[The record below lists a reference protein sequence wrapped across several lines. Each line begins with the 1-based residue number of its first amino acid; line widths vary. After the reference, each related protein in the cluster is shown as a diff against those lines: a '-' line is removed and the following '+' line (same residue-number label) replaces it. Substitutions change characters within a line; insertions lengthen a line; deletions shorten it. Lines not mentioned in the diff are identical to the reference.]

1 MGGKTSTST
10 QSVQIPPEVLARYN
24 AVNKRAEEAASQPF
38 QEYSND
44 PNAFVAP
51 INTTQQTGI
60 NQTLNASQQAQ
71 PYFDAATGMTAAGSG
86 AVNPDQ
92 LQTAQYMNPYTQNVV
107 DATTAALQ
115 QQQGQQ
121 LSQQQTQA
129 IKSGAFGG
137 NRSGL
142 ERAVLQGQQ
151 GLATAQAISP
161 LYQRGYEQALATAVQ
176 QQGVN
181 LGAQQ
186 ANQTRLLQGG
196 QQLAGLGAAAQT
208 AGLQGANAVQQ
219 AGATQQQTT
228 QAGLGALYNQWLQK
242 QGYPYQQ
249 AQFLANIAEGTGS
262 LSGSTTTTN
271 QPAPFFSDRRLKHDV
286 KRIGETDK
294 GLPIYSF
301 KYKDD
306 PEEHTHIGFM
316 ADEVEKRHPEDV
328 GLAGGYKT
336 VDYED
341 VADKESR
348 PHRYDGGLVPDS
360 AGGAVLPEMSGE
372 GYAEGGMAGASDFVP
387 PMRSIF
393 GNPGAGGNAG
403 LAQVLAAQQGS
414 GQRKL
419 MMPSQG
425 LKPITPEF
433 NQLLGAGQQV
443 ADLGGLAGKGWDTGK
458 SALLG
463 SEAYKDSKT
472 GKDIAATTGLI
483 GSGGSSDNA
492 GYLNKIFSSSPGMA
506 GGGGV
511 NPYSISD
518 DPMADVVK
526 EGDEKKHELMKPN
539 QAPGAPPSP
548 FSQIMGGVGA
558 ATGLAKAGTT
568 AMEGLEALGE
578 FLPALF
584 LANGGVAG
592 GRKHYDD
599 GGDVPPETVPPIDY
613 RSMLVNSANKAGID
627 PDNYVRVAQAESSLR
642 PRYGDDGSSGGIL
655 QFHVGDVS
663 EKYPHAGLGNAI
675 FKDVYPELDKS
686 LSPQEKVKWLNAP
699 ENQQALSDYGAQH
712 IAKNGYGAWTTARQ
726 MGLAGGRGSQSEASA
741 PSKGGFSG
749 ISAPDT
755 FNNQPQGWGD
765 FLTSKQ
771 FVLPLL
777 SGLGKM
783 AGSNSRYLGSALLQ
797 GLGGAAESYENLQNQ
812 TSQIQLRQSEIAKNT
827 LGMLKDRF
835 IPIPTGTGQPAW
847 RDTMTGKILNQA
859 QFAAAMS
866 GAASAMGNA
875 TNVPYAS
882 PVSTKDPIQIAG
894 STSPGTN
901 AVAKSGEDIMKASGV
916 TPESAKNTAP
926 PPDAFAN
933 VADEYNPYLLTQKAE
948 YYRRL
953 SEEARTLG
961 RDNQSTGYL
970 SEAEKYEQKVE
981 KIMKGDLPVLD
992 KNNQP
997 TVIKEIQENI
1007 NRKNADAD
1015 FAKSMATQRGEF
1027 NKTASTFL
1035 DDFDPQL
1042 RIIMDLSRIYQLNE
1056 LGRGSQAIADLVG
1069 LARRVPYLNE
1079 ILRNQLPNLDAQQSG
1094 YDTAQ
1099 KEALTMAFAT
1109 IRDAQAQRAPATA
1122 LKEAV
1127 LTVAN
1132 PSMAPKSRWDLL
1144 TGQVGK
1150 ELWQK
1155 AQYEDWINADR
1166 PDHAKYLIQWK
1177 KDPKHSIDNYVEQA
1191 RAMIPEF
1198 KGISPTERQQTRPL
1212 NTNNQQPQQQ
1222 TSAPAVT
1229 PQMDQQA
1236 IQWAQQHPTDPKAIQ
1251 ILKANG
1257 VQ

>member
-1 MGGKTSTST
+1 MGGKTATST

-71 PYFDAATGMTAAGSG
+71 PYFGAATGMTTAGSG
-86 AVNPDQ
+86 AVNPEQ

-115 QQQGQQ
+115 QQQGMQ
-121 LSQQQTQA
+121 LSNQQSQA

-161 LYQRGYEQALATAVQ
+161 LYQRGYEQALATAQQ

-186 ANQTRLLQGG
+186 ANQARLLQGG

-301 KYKDD
+301 KYKND
-306 PEEHTHIGFM
+306 PEEHTYIGFM

-336 VDYED
+336 VDYEG

-360 AGGAVLPEMSGE
+360 AGGAVMPEMSGE

-403 LAQVLAAQQGS
+403 LAQVLAAQQGN

-492 GYLNKIFSSSPGMA
+492 GYLKKILGSSPGMA

-526 EGDEKKHELMKPN
+526 EGEEKKHELMKPN

-558 ATGLAKAGTT
+558 ATSLAKAGTT

-578 FLPALF
+578 FLPMLL

-613 RSMLVNSANKAGID
+613 RSMLINSAKQAGID

-642 PRYGDDGSSGGIL
+642 PRSGDDGSSGGIL

-741 PSKGGFSG
+741 PSKGVFSG

-783 AGSNSRYLGSALLQ
+783 AGSNSRYLGSAVLQ

-901 AVAKSGEDIMKASGV
+901 AVAKSGEDIMKANGV
-916 TPESAKNTAP
+916 TPESAKNTVPAQ
-926 PPDAFAN
+926 DAFAN

-997 TVIKEIQENI
+997 AVIKEIQENI

-1027 NKTASTFL
+1027 AKSADQYL
-1035 DDFDPQL
+1035 EEFDPQL
-1042 RIIMDLSRIYQLNE
+1042 QIIMDLSRIYQMGE
-1056 LGRGSQAIADLVG
+1056 LGRGSEAIADLIG
-1069 LARRVPYLNE
+1069 YARRVPYIGE
-1079 ILRNQLPNLDAQQSG
+1079 ILKDKLPDLVASQSLS
-1094 YDTAQ
+1094 DQAK
-1099 KEALTMAFAT
+1099 KESLTMAFKT
-1109 IRDAQAQRAPATA
+1109 IREAQAQRAPATA

-1127 LTVAN
+1127 MTVAN
-1132 PSMAPKSRWDLL
+1132 PEMAPEARWGLL
-1144 TGQVGK
+1144 TSQLGQ
-1150 ELWQK
+1150 ELWKK
-1155 AQYEDWINADR
+1155 AQNEDWINAGR
-1166 PDHAKYLIQWK
+1166 PDHSKYLIDWK

-1191 RAMIPEF
+1191 RKMIPEF
-1198 KGISPTERQQTRPL
+1198 KGVTPTERQNRRPL
-1212 NTNNQQPQQQ
+1212 GNEGQQQQ
-1222 TSAPAVT
+1222 TSVPTVT

-1251 ILKANG
+1251 IMKANG

>member
-1 MGGKTSTST
+1 
-10 QSVQIPPEVLARYN
+10 
-24 AVNKRAEEAASQPF
+24 
-38 QEYSND
+38 
-44 PNAFVAP
+44 
-51 INTTQQTGI
+51 
-60 NQTLNASQQAQ
+60 
-71 PYFDAATGMTAAGSG
+71 
-86 AVNPDQ
+86 
-92 LQTAQYMNPYTQNVV
+92 
-107 DATTAALQ
+107 
-115 QQQGQQ
+115 
-121 LSQQQTQA
+121 
-129 IKSGAFGG
+129 
-137 NRSGL
+137 
-142 ERAVLQGQQ
+142 
-151 GLATAQAISP
+151 
-161 LYQRGYEQALATAVQ
+161 
-176 QQGVN
+176 
-181 LGAQQ
+181 
-186 ANQTRLLQGG
+186 
-196 QQLAGLGAAAQT
+196 
-208 AGLQGANAVQQ
+208 
-219 AGATQQQTT
+219 
-228 QAGLGALYNQWLQK
+228 
-242 QGYPYQQ
+242 
-249 AQFLANIAEGTGS
+249 
-262 LSGSTTTTN
+262 
-271 QPAPFFSDRRLKHDV
+271 
-286 KRIGETDK
+286 
-294 GLPIYSF
+294 
-301 KYKDD
+301 
-306 PEEHTHIGFM
+306 
-316 ADEVEKRHPEDV
+316 
-328 GLAGGYKT
+328 
-336 VDYED
+336 
-341 VADKESR
+341 
-348 PHRYDGGLVPDS
+348 
-360 AGGAVLPEMSGE
+360 
-372 GYAEGGMAGASDFVP
+372 
-387 PMRSIF
+387 
-393 GNPGAGGNAG
+393 
-403 LAQVLAAQQGS
+403 
-414 GQRKL
+414 
-419 MMPSQG
+419 
-425 LKPITPEF
+425 
-433 NQLLGAGQQV
+433 
-443 ADLGGLAGKGWDTGK
+443 
-458 SALLG
+458 
-463 SEAYKDSKT
+463 
-472 GKDIAATTGLI
+472 
-483 GSGGSSDNA
+483 
-492 GYLNKIFSSSPGMA
+492 MA

-526 EGDEKKHELMKPN
+526 EGEEKKHELMKPN

-558 ATGLAKAGTT
+558 ATSLAKAGTT

-578 FLPALF
+578 FLPMLL

-599 GGDVPPETVPPIDY
+599 GGDVPPETVPPMDY
-613 RSMLVNSANKAGID
+613 RSMLVNSAKKAGID

-642 PRYGDDGSSGGIL
+642 PRSGDDGSSGGIL

-726 MGLAGGRGSQSEASA
+726 MGLAGGRGSRSEASA

-783 AGSNSRYLGSALLQ
+783 AGSNSRYLGSAVLQ

-933 VADEYNPYLLTQKAE
+933 VADEFNPYLLTQKAE
-948 YYRRL
+948 QYRRL

-961 RDNQSTGYL
+961 KDNQSTGYL
-970 SEAEKYEQKVE
+970 SEAEKYEQKIE

-1027 NKTASTFL
+1027 AKAADQYL
-1035 DDFDPQL
+1035 EEFDPQL
-1042 RIIMDLSRIYQLNE
+1042 QIIMDLSRIYQMGE
-1056 LGRGSQAIADLVG
+1056 LGRGSEAIADLIG
-1069 LARRVPYLNE
+1069 YARRVPYIGE
-1079 ILRNQLPNLDAQQSG
+1079 ILKDKLPDLVASQSLS
-1094 YDTAQ
+1094 DQ
-1099 KEALTMAFAT
+1099 SKKESLTMAFKT
-1109 IRDAQAQRAPATA
+1109 IREAQAQRAPATA

-1127 LTVAN
+1127 MTVAN
-1132 PSMAPKSRWDLL
+1132 PEMAPEARWGLL
-1144 TGQVGK
+1144 TSQLGQ
-1150 ELWQK
+1150 ELWKKLKMKIGLMLEGRIIQ
-1155 AQYEDWINADR
+1155 NTL
-1166 PDHAKYLIQWK
+1166 LIGRK
-1177 KDPKHSIDNYVEQA
+1177 I
-1191 RAMIPEF
+1191 
-1198 KGISPTERQQTRPL
+1198 L
-1212 NTNNQQPQQQ
+1212 N
-1222 TSAPAVT
+1222 
-1229 PQMDQQA
+1229 
-1236 IQWAQQHPTDPKAIQ
+1236 IQSTIMQNK
-1251 ILKANG
+1251 LVK
-1257 VQ
+1257 

>member
-1 MGGKTSTST
+1 MGGKTATST

-262 LSGSTTTTN
+262 LSGSTTTTS
-271 QPAPFFSDRRLKHDV
+271 QPAPFFGSDRRLKHDV

-306 PEEHTHIGFM
+306 PEEQTRIGFM

-336 VDYED
+336 VNYEG

-360 AGGAVLPEMSGE
+360 AGGAVMPEMSGE

-433 NQLLGAGQQV
+433 NQLFGAGQQV

-492 GYLNKIFSSSPGMA
+492 GYLKKIFSDTPAMA

-627 PDNYVRVAQAESSLR
+627 PDNYVRVAQAESTLR
-642 PRYGDDGSSGGIL
+642 PRSGDDGSSGGIL

-835 IPIPTGTGQPAW
+835 IAIPTGTGKPAW
-847 RDTMTGKILNQA
+847 HDTKTGYNISQE
-859 QFAAAMS
+859 QYAAEVNKAM
-866 GAASAMGNA
+866 AATGYSIGIPTVAPINA
-875 TNVPYAS
+875 
-882 PVSTKDPIQIAG
+882 KDPIQIAG

-901 AVAKSGEDIMKASGV
+901 AVANSGADVLKANGV
-916 TPESAKNTAP
+916 TPESAKNTVPAQ
-926 PPDAFAN
+926 DAFAN

-1007 NRKNADAD
+1007 NRKSADAD
-1015 FAKSMATQRGEF
+1015 FAKSMATQRGDFAKAADQYLEE
-1027 NKTASTFL
+1027 
-1035 DDFDPQL
+1035 FDPQL
-1042 RIIMDLSRIYQLNE
+1042 QIIMDLSRIYQMGE
-1056 LGRGSQAIADLVG
+1056 LGRGSEAIADLIG
-1069 LARRVPYLNE
+1069 YARRVPYIGE
-1079 ILRNQLPNLDAQQSG
+1079 ILKDKLPDLVASQSLS
-1094 YDTAQ
+1094 DQAK
-1099 KEALTMAFAT
+1099 KESLTMAFKT
-1109 IRDAQAQRAPATA
+1109 IREAQAQRAPATA

-1127 LTVAN
+1127 MTVAN
-1132 PSMAPKSRWDLL
+1132 PEMAPEARWGLL
-1144 TGQVGK
+1144 TSQLGQ
-1150 ELWQK
+1150 ELWKK
-1155 AQYEDWINADR
+1155 AQNEDWINAGR
-1166 PDHAKYLIQWK
+1166 PDHSKYLIDWK

-1191 RAMIPEF
+1191 RKMIPEF
-1198 KGISPTERQQTRPL
+1198 KGVTPTERQNRRPL
-1212 NTNNQQPQQQ
+1212 GNEGQQQQ
-1222 TSAPAVT
+1222 TSVPTVT